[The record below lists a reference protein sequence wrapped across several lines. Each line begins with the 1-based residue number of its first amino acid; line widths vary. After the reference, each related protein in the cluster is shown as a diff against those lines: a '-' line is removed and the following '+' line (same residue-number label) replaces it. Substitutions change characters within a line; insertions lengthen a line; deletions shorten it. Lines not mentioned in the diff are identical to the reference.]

1 MKGPFTRGCLV
12 VPVVRDL
19 RTPKHRKG
27 HRQEGFRMVTFQMV
41 VKDIGHVQIGTI
53 ATHSSHMSFQY
64 DANSNFRVQPL
75 PCAFK
80 WSAQS
85 VGHS

>member
-41 VKDIGHVQIGTI
+41 LNDIGHVQ
-53 ATHSSHMSFQY
+53 
-64 DANSNFRVQPL
+64 
-75 PCAFK
+75 
-80 WSAQS
+80 
-85 VGHS
+85 